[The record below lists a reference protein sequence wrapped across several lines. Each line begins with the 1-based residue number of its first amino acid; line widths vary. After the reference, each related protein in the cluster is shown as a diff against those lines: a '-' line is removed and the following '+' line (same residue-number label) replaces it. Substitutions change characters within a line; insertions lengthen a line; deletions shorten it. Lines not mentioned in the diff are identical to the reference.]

1 MAYSV
6 AVRREH
12 LAAHVVLDERE
23 RAAARR
29 VVGVQHLLESGVR
42 WSGACALVWW
52 VVAAVLELGA
62 VQQQV
67 AAADRPAAEWRLEP
81 QVSAELVL
89 ADVVEE
95 RVLLSRSLSHGS
107 EHGDSRQ

>member
-1 MAYSV
+1 MC
-6 AVRREH
+6 
-12 LAAHVVLDERE
+12 
-23 RAAARR
+23 ARWC
-29 VVGVQHLLESGVR
+29 G
-42 WSGACALVWW
+42 W
-52 VVAAVLELGA
+52 VVAAVLELGGA
-62 VQQQV
+62 QQV
-67 AAADRPAAEWRLEP
+67 AAAADRPAAEWRLEP